1 MKQIGITGG
10 IGSGKTLVTRIF
22 KCLGI
27 PVYDADSRAKWLTNN
42 DPSIIEGVK
51 SLLGKQS
58 YVNGELDRSRVAS
71 MVFSNPDLLEKLN
84 GIIHPAVGRDYKKWA
99 FEQHA
104 PYVIK
109 EAALLFESGS
119 YLQLDAVIHVSAPVD
134 LRIKRTLARDRQRSR
149 EEVEAIIAR
158 QMSDANRNSKS
169 DYEIVN
175 DGNTLVIPQVLKLHN
190 DFLQD
195 A

>member
-158 QMSDANRNSKS
+158 QMSDADRNSKS